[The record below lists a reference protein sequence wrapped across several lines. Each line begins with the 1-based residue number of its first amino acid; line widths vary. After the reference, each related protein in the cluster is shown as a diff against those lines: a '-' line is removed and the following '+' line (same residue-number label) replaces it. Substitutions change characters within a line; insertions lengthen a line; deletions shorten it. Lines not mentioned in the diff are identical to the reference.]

1 MGSAAVKKKY
11 DDDGMKIRRLADLRL
26 DELKAA
32 LAEVCA
38 DWLMVPQRSF
48 TARANGQLDS
58 RCSLQIY
65 HYPSHPHYR
74 PSLSILHIN
83 DCYTTFL

>member
-1 MGSAAVKKKY
+1 
-11 DDDGMKIRRLADLRL
+11 MKIRRLADLRL

-58 RCSLQIY
+58 RCSGGAENAG
-65 HYPSHPHYR
+65 PENAGPNCR
-74 PSLSILHIN
+74 A
-83 DCYTTFL
+83 